1 MIIDNMIG
9 RIICKCLA
17 VAVILLFIGLAI
29 QPSVAIEPETEI
41 DIEPKD
47 YLFQTIIDITYN
59 LDIRNLLAKN
69 IHNLFI
75 SNYNS
80 RNLFLPLLFEK
91 PRLLFSMLFTKP
103 SMTYDYLNNCYNQG
117 IKITNF
123 LGEDKALEIIDS
135 IKFNNIKIFN
145 NLNIVIKN
153 DKELFSRIASI
164 QEMNKEL
171 KSNSPFKGDPLICYI
186 TLIFLFPI
194 LLLVELTEMNNII
207 GWIFAL
213 ITSPFMIFLDI
224 IGLVLYALGEN
235 LGCW

>member
-1 MIIDNMIG
+1 MNKQVGLLNKILVIG
-9 RIICKCLA
+9 IN
-17 VAVILLFIGLAI
+17 ILLIIIAV
-29 QPSVAIEPETEI
+29 QPSIAVVQPGEKR
-41 DIEPKD
+41 DIESKG
-47 YLFQTIIDITYN
+47 YLFQTIIDIADN
-59 LDIRNLLAKN
+59 PEVKNLLGQNRNNLFKIDIDRSIFKN
-69 IHNLFI
+69 IFL
-75 SNYNS
+75 
-80 RNLFLPLLFEK
+80 RN
-91 PRLLFSMLFTKP
+91 PRFFHSLIFTKP
-103 SMTYDYLNNCYNQG
+103 SMNQG
-117 IKITNF
+117 YLDKCYYKGIGIINI

-145 NLNIVIKN
+145 NLNIIIKN

-235 LGCW
+235 LGC